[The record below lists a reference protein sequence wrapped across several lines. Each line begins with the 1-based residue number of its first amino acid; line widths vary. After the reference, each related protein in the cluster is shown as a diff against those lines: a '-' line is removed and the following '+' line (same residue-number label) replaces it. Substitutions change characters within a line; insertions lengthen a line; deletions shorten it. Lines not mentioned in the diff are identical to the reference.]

1 MTFDALRPSLIVNRI
16 FINVKDLDYKE
27 LCQKLVKCE
36 LTFDKSIVVI
46 NSNFGH
52 ISLDGWEEQITKP
65 KIKKEGRKIIGDGS
79 TFNSSIEFKIFDEDL
94 MIRLLRYY
102 PRSGQIQIIG
112 CEYSQILVDRFINFL
127 RNSGLEE
134 FSFIEFESGPYTILR
149 NYKFTLGLRE
159 KKYVN
164 IENLAYKLQN
174 DENIRNNT
182 PFPIKYIKCCPN
194 DIHSKIAI
202 AFEGKRVHI
211 WKNSGKVNILGSKT
225 ELGASLI
232 YDFLEEIFTIYA
244 KDLICDMPTI
254 DEILD
259 KII

>member
-1 MTFDALRPSLIVNRI
+1 MTFNELKPSLIVNRV

-52 ISLDGWEEQITKP
+52 LSLEGQEAKITKP
-65 KIKKEGRKIIGDGS
+65 KSKKGVRKVIGDGS
-79 TFNSSIEFKIFDEDL
+79 TFNSSIEFKVFDEDL

-112 CEYSQILVDRFINFL
+112 CEYKQLLVDRLINFL
-127 RNSGLEE
+127 HNSGLEE
-134 FSFIEFESGPYTILR
+134 FSFVKFESGPDTILR
-149 NYKFTLGLRE
+149 NYKFSLEIGE

-164 IENLAYKLQN
+164 IENLAYKLKN
-174 DENIRNNT
+174 DEDIRNNS
-182 PFPIKYIKCCPN
+182 PFPIKYIKCCPS

-202 AFEGKRVHI
+202 VFEGKRVHI
-211 WKNSGKVNILGSKT
+211 WKNSGKVNILGTKT

-232 YDFLEEIFTIYA
+232 YDFLQEIFTVFA
-244 KDLICDMPTI
+244 KDLICNMPTI